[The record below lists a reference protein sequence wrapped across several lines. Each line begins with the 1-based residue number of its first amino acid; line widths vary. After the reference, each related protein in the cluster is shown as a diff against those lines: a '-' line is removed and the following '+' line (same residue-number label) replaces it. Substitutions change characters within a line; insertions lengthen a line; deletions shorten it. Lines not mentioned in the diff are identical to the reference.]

1 MKIKLKFIILV
12 VAVIILISMLCI
24 INRKSPE
31 NETPADIVTKSVS
44 DINRIKIIAEEQL
57 FSYYSK
63 DIVDFSTNT
72 ITETIIKGDIEKEK
86 IIKFSDEDKKNFV
99 RKANIHVFF
108 DWKEVYESTENGEND
123 SAVYSI
129 YITYNDNSEQKIFF
143 QIPDTPVTFEAMR
156 EVFHETFGYYIL

>member
-1 MKIKLKFIILV
+1 MKKLKFIIIAAV
-12 VAVIILISMLCI
+12 VLLTAGTLYFMDRESPEEVITTI
-24 INRKSPE
+24 KSPE
-31 NETPADIVTKSVS
+31 
-44 DINRIKIIAEEQL
+44 DINRIEIIAEEHL

-72 ITETIIKGDIEKEK
+72 ITETIIESNIEKEK

-99 RKANIHVFF
+99 RKANIHGFF

-129 YITYNDNSEQKIFF
+129 YITYNDNSKQKIFF
-143 QIPDTPVTFEAMR
+143 QIPDTPVTFEDMR